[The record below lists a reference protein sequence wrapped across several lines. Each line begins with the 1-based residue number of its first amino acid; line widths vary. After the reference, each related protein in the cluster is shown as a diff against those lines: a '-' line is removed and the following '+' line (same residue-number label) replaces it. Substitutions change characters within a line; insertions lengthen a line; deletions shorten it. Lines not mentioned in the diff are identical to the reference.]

1 MILFPFLAKNNNE
14 KKIEKLKTTLVL
26 EIWQQQWFDKDEQ
39 KYMKIWRYKFFLKT
53 TTTIDTSDCGVG
65 EIIKGKEKTLNVV
78 LKGAQRAGT
87 SCFNSFRGG
96 KKFSDR
102 IRASC

>member
-1 MILFPFLAKNNNE
+1 
-14 KKIEKLKTTLVL
+14 
-26 EIWQQQWFDKDEQ
+26 
-39 KYMKIWRYKFFLKT
+39 MKIIKVKKKA

-78 LKGAQRAGT
+78 LEGAEQ
-87 SCFNSFRGG
+87 